1 MTCLPTSTNLVT
13 ITIYFF
19 FFLLCCM
26 YFKQWSTDNQQMMN
40 IMNHDQLPTQTMAE
54 KIPQR
59 IYILLGIVN
68 WKYVT
73 YEHIQLFF

>member
-1 MTCLPTSTNLVT
+1 
-13 ITIYFF
+13 
-19 FFLLCCM
+19 
-26 YFKQWSTDNQQMMN
+26 MMN

-59 IYILLGIVN
+59 NYILLGIVN

-73 YEHIQLFF
+73 YEHMQLFLK

>member
-1 MTCLPTSTNLVT
+1 
-13 ITIYFF
+13 
-19 FFLLCCM
+19 M

-59 IYILLGIVN
+59 NYILLGIVN

-73 YEHIQLFF
+73 YEHMQLFLK